1 MGSEPGGNEVVVP
14 ACQAPYTVKKVRDF
28 PAPSWDVTNLFTVK
42 ACGIDSLES
51 LSVLLKSLKIPS
63 QVLSGEIKGKA
74 LAKVN
79 QQAFEEY
86 NDSALVP
93 CPYCARYTQKYSTTA
108 RSSFN
113 NSIF

>member
-1 MGSEPGGNEVVVP
+1 
-14 ACQAPYTVKKVRDF
+14 
-28 PAPSWDVTNLFTVK
+28 VTIIELFVNM
-42 ACGIDSLES
+42 E
-51 LSVLLKSLKIPS
+51 LL

-93 CPYCARYTQKYSTTA
+93 CPYCAR
-108 RSSFN
+108 
-113 NSIF
+113 

>member
-1 MGSEPGGNEVVVP
+1 MGSEPGRNGVVVP
-14 ACQAPYTVKKVRDF
+14 ACQAPYTVKKVSDF
-28 PAPSWDVTNLFTVK
+28 PAPSWDVTNLFYIE
-42 ACGIDSLES
+42 GWRNRFLNSG
-51 LSVLLKSLKIPS
+51 LLKSIKIPT

-93 CPYCARYTQKYSTTA
+93 CPYCAR
-108 RSSFN
+108 
-113 NSIF
+113 